1 MVSSNHLTELL
12 ITSVII
18 LVNGPEIILILK
30 AKKSLSLF
38 QVLLLSLAVTDL
50 LVGLLQFILTVLQ
63 LYDVEIKSFKLNSIL
78 YFTIAASVN
87 HVNAITADRFIAIRW
102 PLKHRH
108 LVSRRR
114 IAIYIAITWCIS
126 IVMLMPLF
134 IRNSMEYVKY
144 ILSIVMFAYSGVMVF
159 VYSFIIYRVVVVR
172 GRVISIAA
180 QQDNA
185 TQASKDVQLV
195 VVSVVLTIT
204 FMICTVPFC
213 VCAFITNHSPKT
225 VKYLL
230 LSNSLCNPCIYFFW
244 KLLQARFKTPRPT
257 TMQMQKGMPP

>member
-1 MVSSNHLTELL
+1 MVSSNHLTELIL
-12 ITSVII
+12 TSAIV
-18 LVNGPEIILILK
+18 LVNVPEIILIAK

-38 QVLLLSLAVTDL
+38 HFLLLSLAVTDL
-50 LVGLLQFILTVLQ
+50 LVGLSQFSITVLE
-63 LYDVEIKSFKLNSIL
+63 VHGIKRKKFKLNSIL

-87 HVNAITADRFIAIRW
+87 HVNAITVDRFLAIIR
-102 PLKHRH
+102 PLKHKY

-126 IVMLMPLF
+126 IVTLMPLF
-134 IRNSMEYVKY
+134 VADSMDYVRW
-144 ILSIVMFAYSGVMVF
+144 ILSIIMYAYSGVMIF

-172 GRVISIAA
+172 GRAISIAS

-195 VVSVVLTIT
+195 VVSVFLTIT
-204 FMICTVPFC
+204 FMICTIPFC
-213 VCAFITNHSPKT
+213 VCAFITESVPKP

-230 LSNSLCNPCIYFFW
+230 LSNSLCNPFVYFFW
-244 KLLQARFKTPRPT
+244 KILQAKFKSPTPT
-257 TMQMQKGMPP
+257 TTQMQMTKST